1 MPYIIIVLLILVAV
15 AVITYRYR
23 MGSVAILVGSI
34 VLGVVSYFMVGVGIA
49 RLSGAGRF
57 YSVPFGQDRVRDA
70 DIILSLACWI
80 LMCAILTYATSRRG
94 DRPG

>member
-1 MPYIIIVLLILVAV
+1 MPYLIIVLLILVAV
-15 AVITYRYR
+15 AVIAYRYR

-57 YSVPFGQDRVRDA
+57 YSVPFGQDRVRDT
-70 DIILSLACWI
+70 DIILSLVCWI
-80 LMCAILTYATSRRG
+80 LLCAIVMYATSRRG
-94 DRPG
+94 NRVG